1 MNQEQHA
8 GRVGGRPALSGYE
21 IAGMR
26 ARQGPAIFAQG
37 RIRRHS
43 DNELRKYTTMA
54 TKAHQYIGYGA

>member
-1 MNQEQHA
+1 MNQEQHP
-8 GRVGGRPALSGYE
+8 GRADGRPAPSSYE

-26 ARQGPAIFAQG
+26 VRQGPAIFAQG

-54 TKAHQYIGYGA
+54 PKAHQYIGYGA